1 MEQLSYSTYAL
12 GILAQREAVAVR
24 IITIVSLIYL
34 PCSVVSVSPV
44 LLILQSIAN
53 LVQSVFS
60 TDIVKFQTGTI
71 GIYHTSFSWLALQR
85 WIEVTLPLTL
95 LTLTLGFFGY
105 QFEKARQAKDLDREA
120 EAMMGQPI
128 DLGTVITTNV

>member
-1 MEQLSYSTYAL
+1 MLSRLGKST
-12 GILAQREAVAVR
+12 
-24 IITIVSLIYL
+24 
-34 PCSVVSVSPV
+34 

-85 WIEVTLPLTL
+85 WVEVTLPLTL
-95 LTLTLGFFGY
+95 LTLVLGFFGY
-105 QFEKARQAKDLDREA
+105 QFEKARQARDLDREA

-128 DLGTVITTNV
+128 DQGTAMTATV

>member
-34 PCSVVSVSPV
+34 PCSVVSVSLV
-44 LLILQSIAN
+44 LFILQSIAN
-53 LVQSVFS
+53 PAQSVFS

-71 GIYHTSFSWLALQR
+71 GIYRTSFSWLALQR

-95 LTLTLGFFGY
+95 LTLILGFFGY

-128 DLGTVITTNV
+128 DLGTAMTATV

>member
-1 MEQLSYSTYAL
+1 LLSRVGKS
-12 GILAQREAVAVR
+12 
-24 IITIVSLIYL
+24 SLL
-34 PCSVVSVSPV
+34 V
-44 LLILQSIAN
+44 LQSIAN

-95 LTLTLGFFGY
+95 LTLILGFFGY

-120 EAMMGQPI
+120 EAMMGQPT
-128 DLGTVITTNV
+128 DLGTAITTNV